1 MDVHPDRS
9 NGLTPRQT
17 ASATDAWLNAYSPAL
32 SPHALMRVF
41 RHKIGQLS
49 DQVSLIHKTSGRMC
63 AWRRGKSDIRHSH
76 LDRVHRVTGVAHG
89 LHRSGRVGRLAQ
101 KLVRPWMSR

>member
-49 DQVSLIHKTSGRMC
+49 DQVSLYTNHQAGC
-63 AWRRGKSDIRHSH
+63 
-76 LDRVHRVTGVAHG
+76 AHG
-89 LHRSGRVGRLAQ
+89 AAANPTSATVTSTECTALRASHMGCTVPVASVALHKSWCAPG
-101 KLVRPWMSR
+101 